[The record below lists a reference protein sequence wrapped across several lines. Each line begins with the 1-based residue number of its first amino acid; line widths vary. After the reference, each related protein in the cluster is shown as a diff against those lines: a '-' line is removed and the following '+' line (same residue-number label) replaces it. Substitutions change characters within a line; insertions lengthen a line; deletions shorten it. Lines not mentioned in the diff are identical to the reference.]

1 MQWLLSDVTVLGLP
15 IQNWMWV
22 FPTVLLLYAAIVV
35 YIRSR
40 HADLRS

>member
-1 MQWLLSDVTVLGLP
+1 MHWLLSDCSLFGLT

-22 FPTVLLLYAAIVV
+22 FPAVLLLYAAVIVYV
-35 YIRSR
+35 RSR